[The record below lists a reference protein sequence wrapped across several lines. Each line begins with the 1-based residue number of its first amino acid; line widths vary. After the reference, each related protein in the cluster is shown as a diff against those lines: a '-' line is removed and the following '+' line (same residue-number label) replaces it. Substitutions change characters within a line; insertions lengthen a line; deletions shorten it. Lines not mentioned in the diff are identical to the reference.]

1 MEIIKKDDIIL
12 KVSEMKKI
20 LPISLLLIVID
31 QIVKILVIS
40 KLALQQSITIIN
52 NFFNITYVRN
62 TGAAWSILSGNVLLL
77 IMISVL
83 ALVTIYY
90 YLIKDKDLNKIDI
103 VSYSMLIGGIIG
115 NLIDRI
121 VHGYVIDY
129 LDFKIFN
136 YNFPIFNIADT
147 LIVISII
154 IIGISLI
161 VGEYREQNRNK

>member
-1 MEIIKKDDIIL
+1 
-12 KVSEMKKI
+12 MKKI

-31 QIVKILVIS
+31 QIFKILVIN
-40 KLALQQSITIIN
+40 KMALQQSITIIN

>member
-1 MEIIKKDDIIL
+1 
-12 KVSEMKKI
+12 MKKI
-20 LPISLLLIVID
+20 LPISLLLVVID
-31 QIVKILVIS
+31 QVVKILVIS
-40 KLALQQSITIIN
+40 KMALQQSIQVIN

-77 IMISVL
+77 IMISII
-83 ALVTIYY
+83 ALGVIYY
-90 YLIKDKDLNKIDI
+90 YLIIDKELKKIHI

-115 NLIDRI
+115 NLIDRV

-161 VGEYREQNRNK
+161 VGEYREQNKNK

>member
-1 MEIIKKDDIIL
+1 
-12 KVSEMKKI
+12 MKKI
-20 LPISLLLIVID
+20 LPISLLFVVID
-31 QIVKILVIS
+31 QVVKILVIN
-40 KLALQQSITIIN
+40 KMALQQSITIIN

-83 ALVTIYY
+83 ALITIYY

>member
-1 MEIIKKDDIIL
+1 
-12 KVSEMKKI
+12 MKKI

-31 QIVKILVIS
+31 QVVKILVIS

-83 ALVTIYY
+83 ALVAIYY
-90 YLIKDKDLNKIDI
+90 YLIKDKYLNKIDI

>member
-1 MEIIKKDDIIL
+1 
-12 KVSEMKKI
+12 MKKI
-20 LPISLLLIVID
+20 LPISLLFVVID
-31 QIVKILVIS
+31 QVVKILVIN
-40 KLALQQSITIIN
+40 KMALQQSITIIN

-77 IMISVL
+77 IIISVL
-83 ALVTIYY
+83 ALVAIYY
-90 YLIKDKDLNKIDI
+90 YLIKDKELNKIDI

-136 YNFPIFNIADT
+136 YNFPIFNVADT

-161 VGEYREQNRNK
+161 VGEYREHNRNK

>member
-1 MEIIKKDDIIL
+1 
-12 KVSEMKKI
+12 MKKI
-20 LPISLLLIVID
+20 LPISLLFVVID
-31 QIVKILVIS
+31 QVVKIIVIN
-40 KLALQQSITIIN
+40 KMALQQSITIIN

-83 ALVTIYY
+83 ALITIYY

>member
-1 MEIIKKDDIIL
+1 
-12 KVSEMKKI
+12 MKKI

-31 QIVKILVIS
+31 QVVKILVIS

-83 ALVTIYY
+83 ALVAIYY

>member
-1 MEIIKKDDIIL
+1 
-12 KVSEMKKI
+12 MKKI

-31 QIVKILVIS
+31 QVVKILVIS

-154 IIGISLI
+154 IIGINLI

>member
-1 MEIIKKDDIIL
+1 
-12 KVSEMKKI
+12 MKKI
-20 LPISLLLIVID
+20 LPISLLLVVID

-40 KLALQQSITIIN
+40 KMTLQQSIIVIN

-77 IMISVL
+77 IMISVV
-83 ALVTIYY
+83 ALVVIYY
-90 YLIKDKDLNKIDI
+90 YLIKDKELNKIDV

-115 NLIDRI
+115 NLIDRV

-136 YNFPIFNIADT
+136 YNFPIFNVADT

-161 VGEYREQNRNK
+161 VGEYREQNKNK

>member
-1 MEIIKKDDIIL
+1 
-12 KVSEMKKI
+12 
-20 LPISLLLIVID
+20 
-31 QIVKILVIS
+31 
-40 KLALQQSITIIN
+40 
-52 NFFNITYVRN
+52 
-62 TGAAWSILSGNVLLL
+62 
-77 IMISVL
+77 MISVL

>member
-1 MEIIKKDDIIL
+1 
-12 KVSEMKKI
+12 MKKI
-20 LPISLLLIVID
+20 LPISLLLVVID
-31 QIVKILVIS
+31 QVVKILVIN
-40 KLALQQSITIIN
+40 KMALQQSIIVIN

-77 IMISVL
+77 IMISVI
-83 ALVTIYY
+83 ALGVIYY
-90 YLIKDKDLNKIDI
+90 YLIKDKELNKIDI
-103 VSYSMLIGGIIG
+103 ISYSMLIGGIIG
-115 NLIDRI
+115 NLIDRV

>member
-1 MEIIKKDDIIL
+1 
-12 KVSEMKKI
+12 MKKI
-20 LPISLLLIVID
+20 LPISLLLVVID
-31 QIVKILVIS
+31 QVVKILVIN
-40 KLALQQSITIIN
+40 KMALQQSIIVIN

-77 IMISVL
+77 IMISVI
-83 ALVTIYY
+83 ALGVIYY
-90 YLIKDKDLNKIDI
+90 YLIKDKKLNKIDTI
-103 VSYSMLIGGIIG
+103 SYSMLIGGIIG
-115 NLIDRI
+115 NLIDRV

>member
-1 MEIIKKDDIIL
+1 
-12 KVSEMKKI
+12 MKKI
-20 LPISLLLIVID
+20 LPISLLLVVID
-31 QIVKILVIS
+31 QIVKILVIN
-40 KLALQQSITIIN
+40 KMALQQSIIVIN

-77 IMISVL
+77 IMISII
-83 ALVTIYY
+83 ALGVIYY
-90 YLIKDKDLNKIDI
+90 YLIKDKELKKIDI
-103 VSYSMLIGGIIG
+103 ISYSMLIGGIIG
-115 NLIDRI
+115 NLIDRV

>member
-1 MEIIKKDDIIL
+1 
-12 KVSEMKKI
+12 MKKI

-31 QIVKILVIS
+31 QIVKILVIN
-40 KLALQQSITIIN
+40 KMALQQSIIVIN

-136 YNFPIFNIADT
+136 YNFPIFNLADT
-147 LIVISII
+147 FIVIGVILLLLKELRKENNLDS
-154 IIGISLI
+154 
-161 VGEYREQNRNK
+161 RNK

>member
-1 MEIIKKDDIIL
+1 
-12 KVSEMKKI
+12 MKKI
-20 LPISLLLIVID
+20 LPISLLFVVID
-31 QIVKILVIS
+31 QVVKILVIN
-40 KLALQQSITIIN
+40 KMALQQSITIIN

-103 VSYSMLIGGIIG
+103 VSYSMLVGGIIG

-129 LDFKIFN
+129 LDFTIFN

>member
-1 MEIIKKDDIIL
+1 
-12 KVSEMKKI
+12 MKKI
-20 LPISLLLIVID
+20 LPISLLLVVID
-31 QIVKILVIS
+31 QVIKVLVINNMT
-40 KLALQQSITIIN
+40 LQQSITVIN

-77 IMISVL
+77 IMISIL
-83 ALVTIYY
+83 ALVFIYY
-90 YLIKDKDLNKIDI
+90 YFLKDKELKRIDT
-103 VSYSMLIGGIIG
+103 VSYSMLIGGIVG
-115 NLIDRI
+115 NLIDRMI
-121 VHGYVIDY
+121 HGYVIDY

>member
-1 MEIIKKDDIIL
+1 
-12 KVSEMKKI
+12 MKKI
-20 LPISLLLIVID
+20 LPISLLFVVID

-40 KLALQQSITIIN
+40 KLALQQPITIIN

-83 ALVTIYY
+83 ALVAIYY
-90 YLIKDKDLNKIDI
+90 YLIKDKELNKIDM

-115 NLIDRI
+115 NLIDRV

-136 YNFPIFNIADT
+136 YNFPIFNVADT

>member
-1 MEIIKKDDIIL
+1 
-12 KVSEMKKI
+12 MKKI
-20 LPISLLLIVID
+20 LPISLLLVIID
-31 QIVKILVIS
+31 QAVKILVIS
-40 KLALQQSITIIN
+40 KMALQQSIQVIN

-77 IMISVL
+77 IVVSIV
-83 ALVTIYY
+83 ALIGIYY
-90 YLIKDKDLNKIDI
+90 YLIRDKKLNRIDI
-103 VSYSMLIGGIIG
+103 ISYSMLIGGIIG
-115 NLIDRI
+115 NLIDRVI
-121 VHGYVIDY
+121 HGYVIDY

-161 VGEYREQNRNK
+161 VGEYREQNKNK

>member
-1 MEIIKKDDIIL
+1 
-12 KVSEMKKI
+12 MKKI
-20 LPISLLLIVID
+20 LPISFLLIVID
-31 QIVKILVIS
+31 QIVKILVIN
-40 KLALQQSITIIN
+40 KMALQQSITIIN

-154 IIGISLI
+154 IIGMSLI

>member
-1 MEIIKKDDIIL
+1 
-12 KVSEMKKI
+12 MKKI
-20 LPISLLLIVID
+20 LPISLLFVVID
-31 QIVKILVIS
+31 QVVKIIVIN
-40 KLALQQSITIIN
+40 KMALQQSITIIN

-154 IIGISLI
+154 IIGINLI

>member
-1 MEIIKKDDIIL
+1 
-12 KVSEMKKI
+12 MKKI
-20 LPISLLLIVID
+20 LPISLLFVVID
-31 QIVKILVIS
+31 QVVKILVIN
-40 KLALQQSITIIN
+40 KMALQQSIIVIN

-77 IMISVL
+77 IMISVI
-83 ALVTIYY
+83 ALGVIYY
-90 YLIKDKDLNKIDI
+90 YLIKDKKLNKIDTI
-103 VSYSMLIGGIIG
+103 SYSMLIGGIIG
-115 NLIDRI
+115 NLIDRV

>member
-1 MEIIKKDDIIL
+1 
-12 KVSEMKKI
+12 MKKI
-20 LPISLLLIVID
+20 LPISLLLVVID
-31 QIVKILVIS
+31 QAVKILVIS
-40 KLALQQSITIIN
+40 KMALQQSIQVIN

-77 IMISVL
+77 IVVSIV
-83 ALVTIYY
+83 ALVGIYY
-90 YLIKDKDLNKIDI
+90 YLIRDKKLNRIDI
-103 VSYSMLIGGIIG
+103 ISYSMLIGGIIG
-115 NLIDRI
+115 NLIDRVI
-121 VHGYVIDY
+121 HGYVIDY

-161 VGEYREQNRNK
+161 VGEYREQNKNK

>member
-1 MEIIKKDDIIL
+1 
-12 KVSEMKKI
+12 MKKI
-20 LPISLLLIVID
+20 LPISLLLVVID
-31 QIVKILVIS
+31 QIVKILVIN
-40 KLALQQSITIIN
+40 KMALQQSIIVIN

-77 IMISVL
+77 IMISVI
-83 ALVTIYY
+83 ALGVIYY
-90 YLIKDKDLNKIDI
+90 YLIKDKKLNKIDTI
-103 VSYSMLIGGIIG
+103 SYSMLIGGIIG
-115 NLIDRI
+115 NLIDRV

>member
-1 MEIIKKDDIIL
+1 
-12 KVSEMKKI
+12 MKKI
-20 LPISLLLIVID
+20 LPISLLSVVID
-31 QIVKILVIS
+31 QVVKILVIN
-40 KLALQQSITIIN
+40 KMALQQSITIIN

-121 VHGYVIDY
+121 VYGYVIDY

>member
-1 MEIIKKDDIIL
+1 
-12 KVSEMKKI
+12 MKKI
-20 LPISLLLIVID
+20 LPISLLLVVID
-31 QIVKILVIS
+31 QIVKILVIN
-40 KLALQQSITIIN
+40 KMTLQQSIIVIN

-77 IMISVL
+77 IMISII
-83 ALVTIYY
+83 ALGVIYY
-90 YLIKDKDLNKIDI
+90 YLIKDKELKKIHI

-115 NLIDRI
+115 NLIDRV

-136 YNFPIFNIADT
+136 YNFPIFNIADI

-161 VGEYREQNRNK
+161 VGEYHEQNRNK

>member
-1 MEIIKKDDIIL
+1 
-12 KVSEMKKI
+12 MKKI
-20 LPISLLLIVID
+20 LPISLLFVVID
-31 QIVKILVIS
+31 QVVKILVIN
-40 KLALQQSITIIN
+40 KMALQQSITIIN

-83 ALVTIYY
+83 ALVAIYY
-90 YLIKDKDLNKIDI
+90 YLIKDKELNKIDI

-136 YNFPIFNIADT
+136 YNFPIFNVADT

>member
-1 MEIIKKDDIIL
+1 
-12 KVSEMKKI
+12 MKKI
-20 LPISLLLIVID
+20 LPISLLLVVID
-31 QIVKILVIS
+31 QVVKILVIN
-40 KLALQQSITIIN
+40 KMALQQSIIVIN

-77 IMISVL
+77 IMISVI
-83 ALVTIYY
+83 ALGVIYY
-90 YLIKDKDLNKIDI
+90 YLIKDKKLNTIDTI
-103 VSYSMLIGGIIG
+103 SYSMLIGGIIG
-115 NLIDRI
+115 NLIDRV

>member
-1 MEIIKKDDIIL
+1 
-12 KVSEMKKI
+12 MKKI
-20 LPISLLLIVID
+20 LPISLLFVVID
-31 QIVKILVIS
+31 QVVKILVIN
-40 KLALQQSITIIN
+40 KMALQQSITINN

>member
-1 MEIIKKDDIIL
+1 
-12 KVSEMKKI
+12 MKKI
-20 LPISLLLIVID
+20 LPISLLFVVID
-31 QIVKILVIS
+31 QVVKIIVIN
-40 KLALQQSITIIN
+40 KMALQQSITIIN

>member
-1 MEIIKKDDIIL
+1 
-12 KVSEMKKI
+12 MKKI

-31 QIVKILVIS
+31 QIVKILVIN
-40 KLALQQSITIIN
+40 KMALQQSIIVIN

-83 ALVTIYY
+83 ALVAIYY

-129 LDFKIFN
+129 LDFRIFN

>member
-1 MEIIKKDDIIL
+1 
-12 KVSEMKKI
+12 MKKI
-20 LPISLLLIVID
+20 LPISLLFVVID
-31 QIVKILVIS
+31 QVVKIIVIN
-40 KLALQQSITIIN
+40 KTALQQSITIIN

-83 ALVTIYY
+83 ALITIYY

>member
-1 MEIIKKDDIIL
+1 
-12 KVSEMKKI
+12 MKKI
-20 LPISLLLIVID
+20 LPISLLFVVID
-31 QIVKILVIS
+31 QVVKILVIS

-83 ALVTIYY
+83 ALVAIYY

>member
-1 MEIIKKDDIIL
+1 
-12 KVSEMKKI
+12 MKKI

-31 QIVKILVIS
+31 QIVKILVIN
-40 KLALQQSITIIN
+40 KMALQQSIIVIN

-129 LDFKIFN
+129 LDFRIFN

>member
-1 MEIIKKDDIIL
+1 
-12 KVSEMKKI
+12 MKKI

-31 QIVKILVIS
+31 QIVKILVIN
-40 KLALQQSITIIN
+40 KMALQQSITIIN

>member
-1 MEIIKKDDIIL
+1 
-12 KVSEMKKI
+12 MKKI

-31 QIVKILVIS
+31 QIVKILVIN
-40 KLALQQSITIIN
+40 KMALQQSITIIN

-83 ALVTIYY
+83 ALITIYY